1 MISDKLKTVESRYNE
16 LAGLLADPAVQSD
29 AAKYR
34 ENAKAL
40 AELGP
45 LVEKYREFL
54 PVDQQ
59 LKDAQEMV
67 RGGDVEMAALAKE
80 ELKDLEPRHEALLA
94 EIKVLLLPKDP
105 NDEKNVLLE
114 IRAGTGGDEAAL
126 FAGELYR
133 MYSRYCERQSWK
145 LEVMSLSETG

>member
-1 MISDKLKTVESRYNE
+1 MISDKLKSVESRYNE
-16 LAGLLADPAVQSD
+16 LATLLADPAVQSD

-34 ENAKAL
+34 EHAKAL
-40 AELGP
+40 SELEP

-59 LKDAQEMV
+59 LEEAQELV
-67 RGGDVEMAALAKE
+67 RGGDAEMAALARE
-80 ELKDLEPRHEALLA
+80 ELKGLEPRHEVLLA

-126 FAGELYR
+126 FAGEL
-133 MYSRYCERQSWK
+133 
-145 LEVMSLSETG
+145 